1 MKEIHFGQVLVKWL
15 NLHHLARQ
23 RKSLGGEDFL
33 L

>member
-1 MKEIHFGQVLVKWL
+1 MMEIDFGPILVKWL

-23 RKSLGGEDFL
+23 KKSLGSEDFL